1 MPPGV
6 DGSVFRPASVGARR
20 AAAPYV
26 VAAARVQ
33 PLKGLDLAI
42 EAIAGIDQEARPTL
56 VIAGDASS
64 EAGDHVTELR
74 RLAASRGIADR
85 VTFIGPQS
93 RADLAFLFR
102 GAAAVLV
109 PSHSETYGLVAL
121 EGSAS
126 GVPVVA
132 AAAGGLREAV
142 VDGETGVVLES
153 RDPAV
158 WATEIQRI
166 LTEPEYAAALASA
179 GREHAERLSWERS
192 AAGLEQVYLRVLG
205 H

>member
-1 MPPGV
+1 M
-6 DGSVFRPASVGARR
+6 
-20 AAAPYV
+20 

-42 EAIAGIDQEARPTL
+42 EAIADISLEARPTL
-56 VIAGDASS
+56 VIAGDVSS
-64 EAGDHVTELR
+64 EAGDYVDELR
-74 RLAASRGIADR
+74 RLADARGIADH

-153 RDPAV
+153 RDPQA
-158 WATEIQRI
+158 WADEIERI
-166 LTEPEYAAALASA
+166 LTDAPYAAGLAAA

-192 AAGLEQVYLRVLG
+192 AAGLEDVYRRVLG
-205 H
+205 RS

>member
-1 MPPGV
+1 
-6 DGSVFRPASVGARR
+6 VFRPSTAPQRPHE
-20 AAAPYV
+20 PYV

-42 EAIAGIDQEARPTL
+42 EAIAEVPAPVRPRL

-64 EAGDHVTELR
+64 EAGGYLEVLR
-74 RLAASRGIADR
+74 RLAATHGVDEQ
-85 VTFIGPQS
+85 VTFVGPQS
-93 RADLAFLFR
+93 RADLALLFR
-102 GAAAVLV
+102 GSAAVLV

-158 WATEIQRI
+158 WGAEITRI
-166 LTEPEYAAALASA
+166 LTEPTYAAHLAA
-179 GREHAERLSWERS
+179 RGREHAERLSWDRS
-192 AAGLEQVYLRVLG
+192 AAGLEAVYRSVLT